1 MSTPDIDERQVKSFY
16 GASAD
21 LVKSLVQAL
30 DEPTPDRAQA
40 LIANLHA
47 ADMADVLENLQPEYR
62 RKLIEI
68 LRPHFDPE
76 ILSHLDDSVR
86 DEVIERIGTED
97 LAAALSDLES
107 DDALSVIED
116 LDQTLQREVLR
127 AIPAEE
133 RAILEEVLTYPE
145 DSAGRLM
152 QREVAYVP
160 TFWTVGDVMTH
171 LTKSA
176 EVPGSFYDVFVVN
189 PKHQPVGSVPV
200 CRLLKQQPDT
210 PIEAVMDTELYKIPV
225 NLDKEEVAHIFHHYG
240 LVSAPVIDTSN
251 RLVGMVT
258 VDDVVNVME
267 EEATEDIMHLAGISE
282 SDFHAPVAATFITRF
297 RWLFVT
303 LINTAIAAFV
313 ISQFQHTI
321 EKLVVLAVLMPIA
334 NAMAG
339 NSGMQVVTVT
349 VRALATR
356 DLRPANLLRTFRKEL
371 SVGFM
376 NGLLFAVIVGVLS
389 AFFFKSLG
397 LSLVLAG
404 ALIFNMAWASFA
416 GIMLPITIH
425 KMGLDPA
432 LSAGPLLTTTTDV
445 IGFAVFLGL
454 ASLFLI

>member
-1 MSTPDIDERQVKSFY
+1 MSTPGVDEHQTNSFY

-30 DEPTPDRAQA
+30 DETTPDRAQA
-40 LIANLHA
+40 LISNLHA
-47 ADMADVLENLQPEYR
+47 ADVADVLENLQPEYR
-62 RKLIEI
+62 GKLIELI
-68 LRPHFDPE
+68 RPHFDPE

-107 DDALSVIED
+107 DDALSVIEV

-160 TFWTVGDVMTH
+160 TFWTVGEVMAH
-171 LTKSA
+171 LTKST
-176 EVPGSFYDVFVVN
+176 EVPDSFYDVFVVN

-200 CRLLKQQPDT
+200 CRLLKQDAST
-210 PIEAVMDTELYKIPV
+210 SIEEVMDTELYKIPV
-225 NLDKEEVAHIFHHYG
+225 SLDKEEVAHIFHHYG

-313 ISQFQHTI
+313 ISQFQETI
-321 EKLVVLAVLMPIA
+321 EKLVILAVLMPIA

-349 VRALATR
+349 VRATR

-371 SVGFM
+371 SVGLM
-376 NGLLFAVIVGVLS
+376 NGLLFAVIVGLLS

-397 LSLVLAG
+397 LSLVLGG
-404 ALIFNMAWASFA
+404 ALVFNMAWASFA
-416 GIMLPITIH
+416 GIMLPVTIH

>member
-1 MSTPDIDERQVKSFY
+1 MSTPDVENQVNSFY

-21 LVKSLVQAL
+21 LVKTLVQAL
-30 DEPTPDRAQA
+30 NEETPVHAQK
-40 LIANLHA
+40 LIAHLHA

-62 RKLIEI
+62 AKLVELI
-68 LRPHFDPE
+68 RPRFDPD
-76 ILSHLDDSVR
+76 ILSHLDDSVK
-86 DEVIERIGTED
+86 DEVIELIGTHD

-116 LDQTLQREVLR
+116 LDQNLQREVLR

-160 TFWTVGDVMTH
+160 TFWTVAEVMAH
-171 LTKSA
+171 LTKSKDIPA
-176 EVPGSFYDVFVVN
+176 SFYDVFVVN

-200 CRLLKQQPDT
+200 CRLLKQAPT
-210 PIEAVMDTELYKIPV
+210 TLIEHVMETELYKIPV
-225 NLDKEEVAHIFHHYG
+225 TMDKEEVAHVFHHYG

-258 VDDVVNVME
+258 VDDVVSVME

-303 LINTAIAAFV
+303 LINTALAVFV

-321 EKLVVLAVLMPIA
+321 EKLVALAALMPIA
-334 NAMAG
+334 TAMAG

-349 VRALATR
+349 VRAIATR
-356 DLRPANLLRTFRKEL
+356 DLRPANLLRSFRKEL
-371 SVGFM
+371 SVGIM
-376 NGLLFAVIVGVLS
+376 NGLLFAVIIGLAS
-389 AFFFKSLG
+389 AFFFKSFG
-397 LSLVLAG
+397 LSLVLGG

-416 GIMLPITIH
+416 GILLPITIH

-445 IGFAVFLGL
+445 LGFAVFLGL